1 MPILKTWQKKMP
13 KFKNLPYSL
22 AARNQQMESADFIQI
37 DEIRQE
43 WNPLFNKDKFS
54 FGHYKVL
61 KDDDAA
67 VVKDYLSRFVLM
79 NDSLY
84 VERLFLPVVQNHA
97 CQVPVTHWYT
107 VLFFSSL
114 CPNSL
119 VSMPFIFLW
128 LYAEFAPTEVYCLR
142 NHCSYCCCIHLF

>member
-1 MPILKTWQKKMP
+1 
-13 KFKNLPYSL
+13 
-22 AARNQQMESADFIQI
+22 MESADFIQI

-61 KDDDAA
+61 QDDDAA
-67 VVKDYLSRFVLM
+67 VVKDYLSRFVLI

-107 VLFFSSL
+107 VLFF
-114 CPNSL
+114 
-119 VSMPFIFLW
+119 FL
-128 LYAEFAPTEVYCLR
+128 FM
-142 NHCSYCCCIHLF
+142 SK